1 MKRSLVVMAA
11 FLGLSLM
18 ACGGADTGPE
28 SEATPADGAEATVS
42 QFETCTGY
50 KACSSIA
57 NTFCSPVG
65 ATTHCCASNGTTSD
79 LICARTSTSSAA
91 RWLYY

>member
-11 FLGLSLM
+11 FLGLSLL
-18 ACGGADTGPE
+18 ACGGADAG
-28 SEATPADGAEATVS
+28 SEREAAPADGEESTVS
-42 QFETCTGY
+42 QFETCVGY

-65 ATTHCCASNGTTSD
+65 ATTHCCASNGATSD

>member
-1 MKRSLVVMAA
+1 MKRSLVATVA
-11 FLGLSLM
+11 FFSFSLL
-18 ACGGADTGPE
+18 ACGGANTGVE
-28 SEATPADGAEATVS
+28 SEATPADGQESTVS

-57 NTFCSPVG
+57 NTFCSPEG